1 MHALFQHILSK
12 QRKGIHDLQAIR
24 AVIYTL
30 ILRNFEQNF
39 DANSNNRR
47 ILDLLKIILEPMG
60 HVIGWTIF
68 RALTINSGTTNM
80 SSAVFTLLGV
90 IPWLFTYNVLH
101 ASITCIKGN
110 RNLLFFRQIKPCDFV
125 IAVTITELIT
135 SIFVFC
141 VSLIII
147 SLFDTNW
154 EYHEP
159 LRFLCATVIYSI
171 FVLGCALVIACLSF
185 FSKAAGLFVRVIL
198 RCLYLFS
205 GIFFSAQVIPESYR
219 EFFTANPLF
228 QIIEISR
235 ECFSSFTSYPL
246 YGDLYYLFYCA
257 AGTLFIGLG
266 LYILMRRS
274 ILVHI
279 MSQ

>member
-1 MHALFQHILSK
+1 MQAFFQHIWSK
-12 QRKGIHDLQAIR
+12 QKKGRQDFQAMQ

-39 DANSNNRR
+39 DARSKNRR
-47 ILDLLKIILEPMG
+47 ILDLLKIISEPMG
-60 HVIGWTIF
+60 HVIAWTMF
-68 RALTINSGTTNM
+68 RAFTTNSGAAAM

-101 ASITCIKGN
+101 TSISCIKDN

-125 IAVTITELIT
+125 IAATITELIT

-141 VSLIII
+141 VSLAII
-147 SLFDTNW
+147 SLYDAHW
-154 EYHEP
+154 EYHDP
-159 LRFLCATVIYSI
+159 LRFICAIVVYSV
-171 FVLGCALVIACLSF
+171 FVLGCALIIACLSF
-185 FSKAAGLFVRVIL
+185 FSKAAGLFVRVVL

-205 GIFFSAQVIPESYR
+205 GIFYSAQAIPDFYR
-219 EFFTANPLF
+219 HFFTANPLF

-246 YGDLYYLFYCA
+246 YGDLYYLFNCA
-257 AGTLFIGLG
+257 AGTLFLGLG